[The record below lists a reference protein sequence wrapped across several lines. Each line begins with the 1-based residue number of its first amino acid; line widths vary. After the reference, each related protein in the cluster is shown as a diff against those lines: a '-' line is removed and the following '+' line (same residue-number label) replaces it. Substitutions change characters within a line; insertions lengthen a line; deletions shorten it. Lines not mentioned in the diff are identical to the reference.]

1 MKKPRII
8 PSGGYALTIEVC
20 REVSRECIDNVHKI
34 YYFLKNLSELRG
46 KIEVVAG
53 LSAITIYYDPR
64 KTSYKELIRIINDS
78 MDEISSTKTFHTPR
92 KWVIPVLYGGKY
104 GPDLE
109 DVAKL
114 SGLEV
119 EDVVKIHSSRE
130 YLCYTIGFTPGFIY
144 LGEVDERIAVPRLK
158 TPRTRVPRGSVGIA
172 GSLTGVY
179 SIESPGG
186 WRLIGRTPLSLF
198 DPTRDEPMIIKP
210 GDLVVFKPITED
222 EYRELY
228 NVFIGDYNG

>member
-8 PSGGYALTIEVC
+8 PSGGYTLTIEIC
-20 REVSRECIDNVHKI
+20 HEVSRECINGVHRM

-46 KIEVVAG
+46 RVEVVAG

-64 KTSYKELIRIINDS
+64 KTSYKELVRIINDS

-92 KWVIPVLYGGKY
+92 KWVIPVLYGGEY

-114 SGLEV
+114 SGLEL

-172 GSLTGVY
+172 GLLTGVY

-186 WRLIGRTPLSLF
+186 WRLIGRTPLNLF
-198 DPTRDEPMIIKP
+198 DPTRHEPMLIKP